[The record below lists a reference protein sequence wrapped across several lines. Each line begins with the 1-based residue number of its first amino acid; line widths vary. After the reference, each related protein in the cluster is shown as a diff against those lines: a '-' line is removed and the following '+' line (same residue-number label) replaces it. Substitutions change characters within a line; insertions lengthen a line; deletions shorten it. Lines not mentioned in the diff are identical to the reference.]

1 MELEY
6 SDKNSRR
13 SKVYIGVGIIMALLV
28 AATVFLALRAS
39 GLTAENAAVEM
50 RDVVVATREIPSRKA
65 IEEGDVSV
73 RSMPAD
79 PSNETAFGSLDEVLG
94 RVVGVPVATGQLM
107 TQNLL
112 ASTTEGQ
119 TFSILEPGQ
128 DFDPNGPDLRAISV
142 TVADANA
149 VAGTLVAGQLVDL
162 IVTMAIN
169 PEIGQTPEEV
179 AAQASEF
186 IPGPST
192 KVTLQAMTIL
202 ARNGAIYI
210 LRADVAT
217 AEKIAELTAAGGV
230 FTLVLRPEEDDR
242 QAETDGSTIDTP
254 DRRVRLPGA
263 GAAGPRGASGRELGR
278 AERRQG
284 KLHLATRLLD
294 RRRPVDH
301 DVGRGDLVRLGGLA
315 GQALPGRLLVHAA
328 RLRKAANRI
337 VLLAAHDPDLVAR
350 IGEWRLEQ
358 LDCLDAGRR
367 RPALVQLREPGSDGA
382 ANPRMQDA
390 LEVSQRA
397 GVTEHDPPE
406 LIGVVGSKARL
417 DLRPRIRVVV
427 ADLAGD
433 RVGVD
438 GGHPRLSQHP
448 RHGGLA
454 AADVAGQ
461 TDHLHAGSDA
471 TGSGWQCGQ

>member
-73 RSMPAD
+73 RSIPAD

-149 VAGTLVAGQLVDL
+149 VAGTLVAGQRVDL

-179 AAQASEF
+179 AEQASEF

-192 KVTLQAMTIL
+192 KVTMQSMTIL

-210 LRADVAT
+210 LRADVVT

-242 QAETDGSTIDTP
+242 QAETDGSTIDSLIDEFDFP
-254 DRRVRLPGA
+254 VPVQPVLEER
-263 GAAGPRGASGRELGR
+263 AAG
-278 AERRQG
+278 
-284 KLHLATRLLD
+284 
-294 RRRPVDH
+294 
-301 DVGRGDLVRLGGLA
+301 
-315 GQALPGRLLVHAA
+315 
-328 RLRKAANRI
+328 N
-337 VLLAAHDPDLVAR
+337 
-350 IGEWRLEQ
+350 
-358 LDCLDAGRR
+358 
-367 RPALVQLREPGSDGA
+367 
-382 ANPRMQDA
+382 
-390 LEVSQRA
+390 
-397 GVTEHDPPE
+397 
-406 LIGVVGSKARL
+406 
-417 DLRPRIRVVV
+417 
-427 ADLAGD
+427 
-433 RVGVD
+433 
-438 GGHPRLSQHP
+438 
-448 RHGGLA
+448 
-454 AADVAGQ
+454 
-461 TDHLHAGSDA
+461 
-471 TGSGWQCGQ
+471 